1 MPIHRTCRLKQA
13 HVDSS
18 KAHPLSIRMCSS
30 IANTQWT
37 CLDTAG
43 AKEWRESAGG
53 EFEKARVQ
61 LERGEWL
68 TANQFLAD
76 VLDFDKVLCV
86 CVCV

>member
-1 MPIHRTCRLKQA
+1 M
-13 HVDSS
+13 
-18 KAHPLSIRMCSS
+18 
-30 IANTQWT
+30 QWA
-37 CLDTAG
+37 CLHTAG
-43 AKEWRESAGG
+43 AQEWRESAGG

-86 CVCV
+86 CVCVCVCVYERDRQTERERA